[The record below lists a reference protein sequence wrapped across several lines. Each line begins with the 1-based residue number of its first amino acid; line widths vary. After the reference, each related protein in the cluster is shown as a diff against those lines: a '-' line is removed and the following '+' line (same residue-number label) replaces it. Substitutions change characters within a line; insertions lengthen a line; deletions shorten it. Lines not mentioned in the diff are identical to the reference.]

1 MAYRK
6 LLPADGPAFA
16 QHLGRLSGADR
27 RLRFMGGMSDEAVR
41 AHARRLDWLRC
52 IVIGYFDRGTLRGAA
67 EIQLA
72 ERGLPLR
79 FEGAFT
85 VETAWQGRGVGTEL
99 LRRALTVARNR
110 AAQGLRI
117 SCFSDNHRIQHI
129 GQKFGAEFHQ
139 RAGQADGEIRLAAP
153 TLGSVCS
160 EGCDESWGWLLLWL
174 DRAAAL
180 APQVRA
186 RSPISCSTTP
196 GSASVEMSPS

>member
-6 LLPADGPAFA
+6 LLPADAPAFA
-16 QHLGRLSGADR
+16 QHLGRLSGAER

-41 AHARRLDWLRC
+41 GHARQLDWLRC

-67 EIQLA
+67 ELQLA
-72 ERGLPLR
+72 ARGLPLR

-85 VETAWQGRGVGTEL
+85 VETPWQGRGVGTEL
-99 LRRALTVARNR
+99 LRRSITVARNR
-110 AAQGLRI
+110 AARGLHI

-139 RAGQADGEIRLAAP
+139 QAGEADGEIPLAVP
-153 TLGSVCS
+153 TWGSVCS

-174 DRAAAL
+174 DRHPAG
-180 APQVRA
+180 QVRA